1 MKPCSSE
8 EMYAVRI
15 LSSKPKAI
23 PRRLLKR
30 KSEVPLT
37 ARLERWMAGSKC

>member
-1 MKPCSSE
+1 MKPCSSKE
-8 EMYAVRI
+8 VYAVRI
-15 LSSKPKAI
+15 LSSEPKAI

-37 ARLERWMAGSKC
+37 ARAGRWMAGSKC